1 MPSPTTSVALYRIV
15 AAGALWIAPEPLG
28 KAFGMATPPDQPG
41 TFLGRVFASRDVA
54 LGVGVAQSSGAA
66 QRHWLKVGIGTDAV
80 DLVAAVLAGRSGALS
95 RWGTVAC
102 FGASALALG
111 LGIAALGENPGQ

>member
-1 MPSPTTSVALYRIV
+1 MPSATTSVAMYRIV
-15 AAGALWIAPEPLG
+15 AAGAFWAAPEPLG

-41 TFLGRVFASRDVA
+41 TFLGRIFASRDVA

-66 QRHWLKVGIGTDAV
+66 RQHWLKVGVGVDAI
-80 DLVAAVLAGRSGALS
+80 DVAAALLAGRSGALS

-111 LGIAALGENPGQ
+111 LGIAALGEE